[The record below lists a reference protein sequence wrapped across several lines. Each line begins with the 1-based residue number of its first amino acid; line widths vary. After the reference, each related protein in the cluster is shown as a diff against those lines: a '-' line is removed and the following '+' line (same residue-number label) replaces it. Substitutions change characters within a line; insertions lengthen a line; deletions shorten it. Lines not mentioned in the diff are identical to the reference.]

1 MTVRILP
8 FGDRALLAEVA
19 DLGAM
24 LSLHGR
30 LAASRPAGV
39 VDLVPAARTVLVVV
53 DPAVLSLAAA
63 RAWIAGGEGAGG
75 AGAGAGAGSASG
87 AGAAGGA
94 GGAGVTDAADAA
106 PTGPLV
112 ELPIVYDGADLA
124 ETAALLGLGTAELAA
139 RHAAAEWSVAFTG
152 FAPGFGYLVSADWP
166 FPVPRLDRPR
176 SRVPAGA
183 VGLAGSFTGAYPRS
197 SPGGW
202 RLIGTTSAVL
212 FDPAAATPALLQPG
226 TRVRFRPAPAL
237 PASAPAPAAPALPAS
252 APAPATHAPASAR
265 SPTARPRPCTETP
278 DARRGLGAATTS
290 RRVGT
295 PAGRIRVLT
304 PGPLATVQDQGRPG
318 ALAAG
323 VAVSGAADRAA
334 LRIANRLVGTDESA
348 AGVEIT
354 LGGFRAVWDAAASGP
369 DTDLWFAVTGAW
381 GPIRLGGR
389 AVDPYVAHPW
399 PSGAELEI
407 DGFDHGARAYLA
419 VRGGIAASAVL
430 GSRATD
436 TLAGL
441 GPAPLAAGATLAPAG
456 DVTGPVPPADLHP
469 WGPPPGEVEVALAPG
484 PRPDWFASTA
494 PLFDAVWTVS
504 PQADRVGIRLDGPA
518 LPRVRDDELSSEGM
532 LPGAI
537 QVPPD
542 ARPVILGPDG
552 PVTGGYPVI
561 AVVTDAS
568 RDLLAQARPGTRI
581 RFRHARPA

>member
-75 AGAGAGAGSASG
+75 AG
-87 AGAAGGA
+87 
-94 GGAGVTDAADAA
+94 GAGVTDAADAA

-124 ETAALLGLGTAELAA
+124 ETAALLGLDAAELAA

-183 VGLAGSFTGAYPRS
+183 VGLAGPFTGAYPRS

-252 APAPATHAPASAR
+252 APAPATHAPASAP

-278 DARRGLGAATTS
+278 EARRGIGAATTS
-290 RRVGT
+290 RRAGT

-334 LRIANRLVGTDESA
+334 LRIANRLVGTDERA

-354 LGGFRAVWDAAASGP
+354 LGGFRAVWDAAASGA
-369 DTDLWFAVTGAW
+369 DADLWFAVTGAW

-441 GPAPLAAGATLAPAG
+441 GPAPLAAGATLTPAG

-484 PRPDWFASTA
+484 PRADWFASSS

-518 LPRVRDDELSSEGM
+518 LPRVRDDELPSEGM

-561 AVVTDAS
+561 AVVTDAA